1 MAGLKRYA
9 QTPATVTTLR
19 CETEDRIQKLVLR
32 AVQCSFGVEPVLRRA
47 VQRGAREMLNAGA
60 SFPAVRQAIA
70 ECVLRHPSVLPDR
83 RSLMTG
89 ESYAVAILQRMLTWT
104 DSALLTPQ
112 MLTVDV
118 RQGTVRQDATR

>member
-47 VQRGAREMLNAGA
+47 VQRGAREMLSAGA
-60 SFPAVRQAIA
+60 SLPAVRQAIA

-89 ESYAVAILQRMLTWT
+89 ESSVLAILQRMLAWT
-104 DSALLTPQ
+104 DKALLTPP
-112 MLTVDV
+112 MLKANV
-118 RQGTVRQDATR
+118 RQGTLRQDAS

>member
-19 CETEDRIQKLVLR
+19 LETEDRIQKLVLR

-47 VQRGAREMLNAGA
+47 VERGAREMLSAGA
-60 SFPAVRQAIA
+60 SLPAVRQAIA
-70 ECVLRHPSVLPDR
+70 GCVLRHPSVLPDR

-89 ESYAVAILQRMLTWT
+89 ESSVLAILQRMLAWT
-104 DSALLTPQ
+104 DKALLTPP
-112 MLTVDV
+112 MLKVDV
-118 RQGTVRQDATR
+118 RQGTWRQDAS